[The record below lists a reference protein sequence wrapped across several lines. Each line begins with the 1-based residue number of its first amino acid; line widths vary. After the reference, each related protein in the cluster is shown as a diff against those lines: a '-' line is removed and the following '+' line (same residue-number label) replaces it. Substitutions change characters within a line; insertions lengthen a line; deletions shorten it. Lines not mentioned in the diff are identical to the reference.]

1 MYTRENLEKR
11 KKLFSNPE
19 ICEAIRAFWHVL
31 DLGKDS
37 IGAICMDDFLIMNI
51 KIQKTL
57 IPGLRINVRDTSSS
71 ASCVV
76 IHLYHRHPRPRTAPT
91 HPTNRPTNRPTD
103 RPTDRPTIPN
113 PSHTR
118 TPFRRR
124 SRTGETIAR
133 KAVL

>member
-11 KKLFSNPE
+11 KKLFSNAE
-19 ICEAIRAFWHVL
+19 IGEAIRAFWHVL

-71 ASCVV
+71 VSCVA
-76 IHLYHRHPRPRTAPT
+76 IHLYHSHPRPRTALNHQP
-91 HPTNRPTNRPTD
+91 NQLTD
-103 RPTDRPTIPN
+103 RPTD
-113 PSHTR
+113 
-118 TPFRRR
+118 
-124 SRTGETIAR
+124 
-133 KAVL
+133 